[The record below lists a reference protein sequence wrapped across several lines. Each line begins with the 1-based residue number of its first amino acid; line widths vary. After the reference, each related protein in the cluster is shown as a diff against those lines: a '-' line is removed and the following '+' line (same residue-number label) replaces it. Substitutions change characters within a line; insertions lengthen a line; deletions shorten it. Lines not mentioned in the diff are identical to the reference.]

1 MFYYLF
7 TVEEEVKKP
16 LPFNMK
22 LFKYEQIENKKY
34 YIIKFD
40 DKNLEIL
47 DDNNNILTT
56 GVVVTSTP
64 EELIIGLEIGK
75 LTFAGGYLVIKGNIA
90 ELTIYGSGLPYVESF
105 KGSLRKLIKK

>member
-22 LFKYEQIENKKY
+22 LFKYEQIESKKY

-47 DDNNNILTT
+47 DDNNNILTR
-56 GVVVTSTP
+56 GIIVTSTS
-64 EELIIGLEIGK
+64 EELTIGLEIGK
-75 LTFAGGYLVIKGNIA
+75 LTFAGGYLVIKKNIA
-90 ELTIYGSGLPYVESF
+90 ELIIYGTELPFVEAF
-105 KGSLRKLIKK
+105 KGTLRKLIKK